1 MTTNLAN
8 PHYMPET
15 AVKVTL
21 INFMITEEGL
31 REQILGKTVLLE
43 KPELERMKN
52 KLIVDS
58 ASNTKK
64 LKELE
69 NKILH
74 VLSSSSGSIL
84 DDETAV
90 NVLTSSKKLSNE
102 IQQKQIAAKETEI
115 EIDNARQ
122 VYVPVSRCATA
133 MFMTIT
139 QLEKVDPMYQ
149 YSLEWY
155 MVLFE
160 TSVLNSR
167 TQQQKVNMTVLLGAQ
182 QESTEICSRL
192 VVLVLLFSCCCFR
205 VVALV
210 LLHSF
215 LVLFSCTLFLYSH
228 SFCIILALFYS
239 CTLLLVHSFTRALF
253 YSCTLLL
260 VHSLS
265 CTLSLSLALSLFQ
278 TDNNPTKDSNVDTNN
293 LESSP
298 LVNDISRCVP
308 EAERAIHRILLLNNW
323 FANNVYTN
331 VCRSLF
337 EKHKLLFSLML
348 TIQLMNCATPH
359 QANDVNMYL
368 RFLMTGGTASVP
380 VNQCKAWLS
389 DTSWAEICRL
399 STLSATL
406 SEKGAVGNNGN
417 NGNNNNGH
425 ESLVVGSDKLKFL
438 KMKVIQ
444 SPHAWKE
451 YSTSVD
457 PSVLPIPGDW
467 GDVPLTI
474 LQEMCILRCFR
485 KDAILPAT
493 KRLVGSKM
501 SHFFLQPPPFN
512 LGAAFQDASS
522 SIPLVSVGV
531 CVGMRV
537 GIRVGIRVGVCVG
550 VCVGVRVCVSA
561 CASTTATRKEREH
574 QRVSRGHD
582 VSL

>member
-167 TQQQKVNMTVLLGAQ
+167 TQQQKVNTTVLLGAQ
-182 QESTEICSRL
+182 QDRPTFVLVLVFKCCCSRVVVLVLVFKCCCSRL
-192 VVLVLLFSCCCFR
+192 VALF
-205 VVALV
+205 LY
-210 LLHSF
+210 SF
-215 LVLFSCTLFLYSH
+215 LVLTLFLYN
-228 SFCIILALFYS
+228 S
-239 CTLLLVHSFTRALF
+239 CTLLLVHSFTRAF
-253 YSCTLLL
+253 FLLHSL
-260 VHSLS
+260 SLS
-265 CTLSLSLALSLFQ
+265 CTLSFPDRQ
-278 TDNNPTKDSNVDTNN
+278 
-293 LESSP
+293 
-298 LVNDISRCVP
+298 
-308 EAERAIHRILLLNNW
+308 
-323 FANNVYTN
+323 
-331 VCRSLF
+331 
-337 EKHKLLFSLML
+337 
-348 TIQLMNCATPH
+348 
-359 QANDVNMYL
+359 
-368 RFLMTGGTASVP
+368 
-380 VNQCKAWLS
+380 
-389 DTSWAEICRL
+389 
-399 STLSATL
+399 
-406 SEKGAVGNNGN
+406 
-417 NGNNNNGH
+417 
-425 ESLVVGSDKLKFL
+425 
-438 KMKVIQ
+438 
-444 SPHAWKE
+444 
-451 YSTSVD
+451 
-457 PSVLPIPGDW
+457 
-467 GDVPLTI
+467 
-474 LQEMCILRCFR
+474 
-485 KDAILPAT
+485 
-493 KRLVGSKM
+493 
-501 SHFFLQPPPFN
+501 
-512 LGAAFQDASS
+512 
-522 SIPLVSVGV
+522 
-531 CVGMRV
+531 
-537 GIRVGIRVGVCVG
+537 
-550 VCVGVRVCVSA
+550 
-561 CASTTATRKEREH
+561 
-574 QRVSRGHD
+574 
-582 VSL
+582 

>member
-192 VVLVLLFSCCCFR
+192 VVLVLLFSCCCSR
-205 VVALV
+205 LVA
-210 LLHSF
+210 
-215 LVLFSCTLFLYSH
+215 LFSCTLFLYS
-228 SFCIILALFYS
+228 FLVLTLFLYNS

-265 CTLSLSLALSLFQ
+265 CTLSLSLLHSLFSR
-278 TDNNPTKDSNVDTNN
+278 PTITPRKIPT
-293 LESSP
+293 LTPTTWSP
-298 LVNDISRCVP
+298 PPWS
-308 EAERAIHRILLLNNW
+308 
-323 FANNVYTN
+323 
-331 VCRSLF
+331 
-337 EKHKLLFSLML
+337 M
-348 TIQLMNCATPH
+348 
-359 QANDVNMYL
+359 
-368 RFLMTGGTASVP
+368 
-380 VNQCKAWLS
+380 
-389 DTSWAEICRL
+389 
-399 STLSATL
+399 
-406 SEKGAVGNNGN
+406 
-417 NGNNNNGH
+417 
-425 ESLVVGSDKLKFL
+425 
-438 KMKVIQ
+438 
-444 SPHAWKE
+444 
-451 YSTSVD
+451 TSVD
-457 PSVLPIPGDW
+457 ACPKPNG
-467 GDVPLTI
+467 
-474 LQEMCILRCFR
+474 
-485 KDAILPAT
+485 
-493 KRLVGSKM
+493 
-501 SHFFLQPPPFN
+501 PFT
-512 LGAAFQDASS
+512 AF
-522 SIPLVSVGV
+522 
-531 CVGMRV
+531 C
-537 GIRVGIRVGVCVG
+537 C
-550 VCVGVRVCVSA
+550 
-561 CASTTATRKEREH
+561 
-574 QRVSRGHD
+574 
-582 VSL
+582 

>member
-1 MTTNLAN
+1 MTNDQCTITTTTTTTTTTIRPLYDHNVSNIFLICHLSICDTSRSQTPLDLKHRYMTTNLAN

-253 YSCTLLL
+253 YSCI
-260 VHSLS
+260 
-265 CTLSLSLALSLFQ
+265 LSLALSL
-278 TDNNPTKDSNVDTNN
+278 S
-293 LESSP
+293 
-298 LVNDISRCVP
+298 
-308 EAERAIHRILLLNNW
+308 LLH
-323 FANNVYTN
+323 
-331 VCRSLF
+331 SLF
-337 EKHKLLFSLML
+337 SRPTITPRKIPTL
-348 TIQLMNCATPH
+348 TPT
-359 QANDVNMYL
+359 
-368 RFLMTGGTASVP
+368 T
-380 VNQCKAWLS
+380 W
-389 DTSWAEICRL
+389 
-399 STLSATL
+399 
-406 SEKGAVGNNGN
+406 
-417 NGNNNNGH
+417 
-425 ESLVVGSDKLKFL
+425 
-438 KMKVIQ
+438 
-444 SPHAWKE
+444 SPPPW
-451 YSTSVD
+451 SMTSVD
-457 PSVLPIPGDW
+457 ACPKPNG
-467 GDVPLTI
+467 
-474 LQEMCILRCFR
+474 
-485 KDAILPAT
+485 
-493 KRLVGSKM
+493 
-501 SHFFLQPPPFN
+501 PFT
-512 LGAAFQDASS
+512 AF
-522 SIPLVSVGV
+522 
-531 CVGMRV
+531 C
-537 GIRVGIRVGVCVG
+537 C
-550 VCVGVRVCVSA
+550 
-561 CASTTATRKEREH
+561 
-574 QRVSRGHD
+574 
-582 VSL
+582 